1 MMRNPFALHVDFT
14 EFQGLIESN
23 PKFLPS
29 NLDMIMERNGKF
41 LVAEWKRDTE
51 VMPWGQEL
59 LLRKMVSPNFTVL
72 IIVGDN
78 GTNVSGFCIL
88 KEDGKRIVLGRTMDE
103 LKDYIKGW
111 YKWASASQ
119 S

>member
-1 MMRNPFALHVDFT
+1 MMRNPFAPHINFL

-41 LVAEWKRDTE
+41 LVAEWKRELE

-59 LLRKMVSPNFTVL
+59 LLRKMVSPDYTVL
-72 IIVGDN
+72 IVIGDN
-78 GTNVSGFCIL
+78 GTNVSGFSKL
-88 KEDGKRIVLGRTMDE
+88 KEDGKRVELGKTMDE